1 MKKNLKVVL
10 IILVIALIC
19 VVGYAGKK
27 YLSDNKN
34 TDQTSNIKADNNI
47 ANTTKVPV
55 EQTDKK
61 EDTENKKDITEEAKE
76 DEKEQVQSK
85 PEEPVKEE
93 VSLSDED
100 KAIEMAKKEYG
111 TTNGVYFRI
120 EQIQSNG
127 VYIVSVRDNETTRD
141 LAWYTVN
148 VINGT
153 IK

>member
-76 DEKEQVQSK
+76 DEKEQVQSN

>member
-61 EDTENKKDITEEAKE
+61 EDTENKKDVTEEAKE
-76 DEKEQVQSK
+76 NEKEQVQSK